1 MLNLAF
7 YPYFTMNWWTIYDFP
22 VKKEPDI
29 PAHSCRRN
37 AGHKMHA
44 AGLLGQLFFE
54 ENSKWWTKMVRSL
67 DNSSNN
73 LLAHTR
79 IFTRL
84 TLISIL
90 VRFPLGADPELK
102 KYLSWRMLEKT

>member
-1 MLNLAF
+1 
-7 YPYFTMNWWTIYDFP
+7 
-22 VKKEPDI
+22 
-29 PAHSCRRN
+29 
-37 AGHKMHA
+37 
-44 AGLLGQLFFE
+44 
-54 ENSKWWTKMVRSL
+54 MVRSL

>member
-7 YPYFTMNWWTIYDFP
+7 YPYFTTNWWTIYDFP

-44 AGLLGQLFFE
+44 AGLLGQLFLRKIQNGGRKWFE
-54 ENSKWWTKMVRSL
+54 V
-67 DNSSNN
+67 
-73 LLAHTR
+73 
-79 IFTRL
+79 L
-84 TLISIL
+84 TTAATIYWLI
-90 VRFPLGADPELK
+90 
-102 KYLSWRMLEKT
+102 LEFLQD